1 MIHWNQMRWKSF
13 DELVEEQND
22 QDEGKLIRIESHKE
36 RTKAILLKTQVN

>member
-1 MIHWNQMRWKSF
+1 MRWKSF

-22 QDEGKLIRIESHKE
+22 QDEVKLIRIESRKV